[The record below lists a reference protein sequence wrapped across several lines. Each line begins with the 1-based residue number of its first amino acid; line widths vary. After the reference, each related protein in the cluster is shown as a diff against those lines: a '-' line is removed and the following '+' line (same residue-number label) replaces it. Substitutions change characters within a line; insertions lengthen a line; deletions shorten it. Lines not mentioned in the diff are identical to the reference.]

1 MNNQD
6 KITKITIKNIR
17 GFKEKTLDFGNG
29 NEIWPN
35 KINTLVA
42 PNGYGKSSL
51 YKAFECIGPKSFK
64 ADNDKFE
71 SKEKDF
77 SSLSIELNKKEYIQ
91 CDKPSRTEISKHY
104 EIICINQKVSPTTK
118 GGGQYVSAK
127 SKIDNLV
134 IENVVERQQFK
145 FEMESLNLDPNKTK
159 VLPPKVF
166 FEEKKK
172 SSLSGIEEDL
182 AYSLSGSEKD
192 LIDLKK
198 NQKNTVT
205 FLAV

>member
-71 SKEKDF
+71 SKEKDS

-134 IENVVERQQFK
+134 IEKAAERQR
-145 FEMESLNLDPNKTK
+145 FEFNREIPNLDPIKKN
-159 VLPPKVF
+159 VLPPKKF
-166 FEEKKK
+166 F
-172 SSLSGIEEDL
+172 EEDL